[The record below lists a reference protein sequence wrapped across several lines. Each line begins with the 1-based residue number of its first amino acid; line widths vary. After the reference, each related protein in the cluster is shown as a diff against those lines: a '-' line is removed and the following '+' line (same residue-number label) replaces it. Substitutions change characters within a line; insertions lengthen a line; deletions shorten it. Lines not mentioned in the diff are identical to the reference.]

1 MARPTAPPGLGGVGG
16 TVPQPITDPV
26 ALMNTYRSYIS
37 MIVDPTV
44 KEESKLKA
52 LQEVSQELENIAAN
66 PQYPAFLEH
75 ALRVF
80 IKILQ
85 DGEPHFIAEHTTH
98 QMRKLIL
105 EIIHRIPTNATLLG
119 HVKSI
124 LTLMFKLLETENEDN
139 ILVVLRIIIEFHK
152 TFRPAYSPEISLFL
166 QYVKDIYKE
175 LPNHLNHIFEPR
187 PIQKLKDISLTTL
200 LPILEETF
208 TITPV
213 YVDRR
218 GSDANPEQQFNL
230 IPKAS
235 KSLKALAELPII
247 VVLMYQ
253 LYKQNVHSDVEEF
266 IPLIMTTISLQ
277 PTVQQRNNPNF
288 NKEVFVDFMAAQIKT
303 LSFLA
308 YIVRIYQAVVNEHS
322 SELARGMIG
331 LLRLCPQ
338 EVAHLRKELLIAARH
353 ILATELREKFVG
365 CLEDLF
371 EENILIGTGWTAYE
385 SLRPLAYSTL
395 ADLVHHVRQHLPL
408 RVLAKAVNVFSKNVH
423 DESLVTTIQ
432 TMSCK
437 LLLNLVE
444 CIRQRSDREN
454 GNGRELLMRLLEIL
468 VLKLKTIAKLQL
480 PVLIQ
485 KTRQQ
490 QQQIAAGATG
500 LQIGT
505 PTTLGTSQVVP
516 NLQNVVAGSQ
526 NVPNLQA
533 QILQRSQVANVT
545 PGFTP
550 GTPGSVEIKTEPKE
564 ETKTTFPSGG
574 LMDSRDEKTKFGFPA
589 SQAANYTVTDCR
601 SLVKTIICG
610 AKQVA
615 WAMQVCKV
623 QNEKIE
629 PVPKLEPGETAKPP
643 SSPASKQF
651 QPKETLVFIRL
662 LKYSLQALDIYT
674 LTPPIPGQV
683 PNRQLSMGAIRSKD
697 EKETIEFLGGTYTI
711 MHPLTF
717 REVFSTTI
725 DFFVDRMYKNQAL
738 QVMVNSFLAHDTSSH
753 IFATILVEYLLKRM
767 EEMGSNMERSN
778 LYLKLFK
785 MVFGCVSLFAAAN
798 EEMLKP
804 YLHQIVNRSMEL
816 ALSAREPYNYFLLLR
831 ALFRSIGGGSHDLL
845 YQEFLPLLPNLLQ
858 GLNSLQSGLHRQHM
872 KDLFVELC
880 LTVPVRLSSLLPYLP
895 MLMDPLVS
903 ALNGSQTLVSQGL
916 RTLELCVDNLQPEF
930 LYDHIQPVRAELM
943 QALWRT
949 LRNPVDSIAQVAFR
963 VLGKFGGGNRKMMIE
978 PQKLDYFNRESA
990 GPCIAVHF
998 QEHKTNISL
1007 PIGKVIET
1015 ACNALKT
1022 TNTNEFYRKQC
1033 WKVIKGFLS
1042 ANIEMDSDKKNV
1054 MQLFCH
1060 PSFIS
1065 GEIPSLA
1072 GVYYFCPDSE
1082 SRKVHELALTGMFVA
1097 SAIKE
1102 LRTTVV
1108 PFMVSLVRHYT
1119 FVAISQ
1125 QSGPFVNSRQVRH
1138 QGMDPLVLVDAI
1150 AAVMGHEEKELCKPG
1165 GLALMIMIETA
1176 TIVHNSKRRACSLP
1190 LLEYL
1195 AEKMCALCYDRAW
1208 YAKLG
1213 GCVAIKS
1220 LFDKCHPKWVYAH
1233 MYSFLKALLFVMMD
1247 LTGEVSSG
1255 AVDMAKNNLELM
1267 LKQFCKPCG
1276 DDTEEDEKELQ
1287 TKAVNEVVQEL
1298 TRQVTQPNSCVRE
1311 QAMHSLKVI
1320 AEAQNKTVTQI
1331 IEPHKDLLFDYVPLR
1346 KHVLR
1351 HQPVICQIGLLD
1363 GNTFCITL
1371 EPRLF
1376 SYDLSNAEHK
1386 TFFDELVMLC
1396 EYDDATLLKLPCYK
1410 NLSSLIPIRKAM
1422 LRLLAACHYMPDKRL
1437 DIFQHLYKALSS
1449 TTPELQEVG
1458 YQCIKDIITKY
1469 DVDIDMVHTTIRPL
1483 LLKLGD
1489 YRSLSLSVIQHLS
1502 YLTLLFPKI
1511 FNDKLC
1517 DQLLTHLHKCLEVAE
1532 ATVKDNER
1540 TAVVTEV
1547 KICVGIIN
1555 IFHQIPA
1562 ASTKFIE
1569 PLISIVLNTEKN
1581 LMMEAGSPYREP
1593 LIKFLRRYPA
1603 QTMELLLSDENLQNE
1618 QVTRFLEYLLKGD
1631 HGKPFRD
1638 VLQQNPSKLVSMFFR
1653 SNQSGAS
1660 STGISVH
1667 EIQYQ
1672 AIRIVSLLTKLD
1684 DQWLSEQHQLVACL
1698 RKVWI
1703 SKDFQERHLKAD
1715 TVDYTQWKEPK
1726 LLAKCLL
1733 NFVKHH
1739 PSEIEL
1745 LFQLLRA
1752 FTGRFIPDFDFLRDF
1767 LENTV
1772 ANNYPVDWKRMAFFK
1787 FVELFCDDSFPQDL
1801 KAKIL
1806 QYILIPSFAVAFE
1819 RGEGERLIGGPPA
1832 PDQDLNENVM
1842 SVFIN
1847 KVIDSDNPFRTSD
1860 AVRILLLQFS
1870 CLLVEQASPHIHDA
1884 ANKRQGNKLRRL
1896 MTFAWPCLLTKNCV
1910 DPATKYHGHLL
1921 LANIIAKFAIH
1932 KRIVLQVF
1940 HSLLKAHAAEAR
1952 TVVRQALEILT
1963 PAMPVRMEDGNNM
1976 LTHWTKK
1983 IIVEEGHTLAQLV
1996 HMLQLLVRHY
2006 KVYYPVRHHLIH
2018 HMVSSVQ
2025 RLVFTPNAT
2034 IEHKRLAVDL
2044 AEVIIRWEIQRHKE
2058 EAERNQ
2064 FGIDKIEPVET
2075 AQSVLVAGK
2084 RNSIDSLDKRSRNPS
2099 GPLAKLAD
2107 RYKPVDKEHAD
2118 AVVNFLL
2125 RMACQVNESSSTSG
2139 TTGEM
2144 LSRRCVSLL
2153 KTALKPDVWPNAE
2166 IKLGWSDKLLHTV
2179 KESST
2184 PNIGNICTALELLAF
2199 LVNNLRKEAILTT
2212 FKPLQRG
2219 IAACLSYNHIKV
2231 IKSVHNLLTRLMNL
2245 FPTEPTNSNV
2255 ASKYEELEG
2264 LYSVVSNVIMEGLTS
2279 YEKSP
2284 VASPQSLYPTL
2295 MYLKSAILSNPC
2307 YIDRLISIF
2316 MRVLQKMTKEHLTP
2330 PPDDVGTDT
2339 LILCLDFVKNRVGV
2353 MGSDMRKVYIGT
2365 ILCSLIEKSN
2375 DVKVLKAITKMVE
2388 EWIKS
2393 KSTIAV
2399 NQGPNVKEKS
2409 ILLVKMMQF
2418 IEKRFPN
2425 DLDLNGQFLEL
2436 VHYVYKDESLKGT
2449 ELTSKLEPA
2458 FMAGLRCVQPHI
2470 RAKFFEV
2477 FDNSIRRRLHE
2488 RLLYILCSQNWEN
2501 IGQHFWI
2508 KQCIELLL
2516 VTAVDGASVQCS
2528 TPTVMLPSMTAVY
2541 EQADSQEKA
2550 NFSMASLNIQGT
2562 DVVQV
2567 EVKEEEIDIELS
2579 ATDDSNAKTSM
2590 ESPAASQTILDPKQ
2604 NVQALISKQL
2614 KFLETVGQMK
2624 TVNFLNAAA
2633 QLCHLDTNLA
2643 QHLWVQ
2649 LFPRLWKI
2657 FSEKQQGALSNEL
2670 VAFVSSG
2677 THVIQKD
2684 CHPSA
2689 LGTFIEGVTHCV
2701 PPIPLKPLI
2710 LQYEGKAH
2718 NLWHRACLCLEQI
2731 CLDKGYIFQA
2741 KSRSSAERTDI
2752 DETLDSISDMY
2763 LQLKEEDLWGG
2774 LWQKRAKYSETS
2786 TAISLEQQGL
2796 FVQAHEAYE
2805 QAATRHHQDVGS
2817 GFSPSNLNS
2826 EANLYYA
2833 QLLRCMKEL
2842 NDWVGI
2848 LNVGI
2853 SSNDPNLIME
2863 SAWRQQ
2869 PNWNTMKEAVERV
2882 EQNCPREEL
2891 WKLNLY
2897 KGYLSIC
2904 HPEDRH
2910 LPSVEKI
2917 VDQCSAQC
2925 IREWRRL
2932 PRIVSHIHLRLLQA
2946 AQQII
2951 ELQDAV
2957 QIHQGLLPTNI
2968 GRPPSLHDMK
2978 AIVKTW
2984 RNRLPVISDDLSH
2997 WSEIY
3002 HWRQEHYKTIVSC
3015 YESAQNGQNVEM
3027 QANHAMLGVHASA
3040 QSIIYFGKIAR
3051 KHGLNNVCLDV
3062 LGQIHSIPSVP
3073 IVDCFQKIRQ
3083 QVKCFLQKAHAAVK
3097 TDIQESTQALHEG
3110 LHVIDSTNLKY
3121 FTKEMTAE
3129 FYALRAVFLSQLGR
3143 FEEAN
3148 KVFSS
3153 ACQLHD
3159 TLVKAWALWGDYLE
3173 QLFTKEK
3180 PENRNMSLGVSALV
3194 CFLHSCRHQNEN
3206 KSRKYLAK
3214 VLWLLTYDDEPQQ
3227 LSEALDKNSV
3237 GVPPLQWLP
3246 WVPQLLTCLIRNE
3259 GRQMLNIISQ
3269 VGRAFPQAIYFPIR
3283 TLYLIL
3289 KIEQREKYKS
3299 SNPTA
3304 AGSSTST
3311 PSSPAVSLSGE
3322 ASNPS
3327 EISSSAATSSESLPI
3342 RATQPM
3348 WRCSRI
3354 MHMQRDI
3361 HPTILSC
3368 LEGIVDQMVW
3378 FRENVYEEVLRQ
3390 LRQALAKCYAVAYEN
3405 AGAVSEATVTPHT
3418 LNFVK
3423 KLVSTF
3429 GIGVENVSSVST
3441 TISSSV
3447 SESLARR
3454 AQATAQ
3460 DPVFQKMK
3468 GQFTADFDFSVPG
3481 AMKLHNLINKL
3492 KKWIK
3497 ILEGKTKLL
3506 PKCFLIEEKCR
3517 FLNNFCQQTADVEI
3531 PGEFLLLRNHYF
3543 VRIARFMPKVDIV
3556 QKHNTAARRLY
3567 IKGHNGKIYPY
3578 LVVSDACLS
3587 DARREERVLQ
3597 LLRMLNHHLGKQ
3609 KETSKRFLNFT
3620 VPRVVP
3626 VSPQMRLVE
3635 DNESSISLLD
3645 IYKQRCAKRG
3655 IEYDAPLARFYERLA
3670 TVQARGSQAS
3680 HQVLRDILK
3689 DVQSIM
3695 VSKTLLKDW
3704 AEQTYPSATDYW
3716 TFRKQFT
3723 LQLALYGFI
3732 EYVLHLTRLNPD
3744 MMYIHQDSGLMN
3756 ISYFRFNIE
3765 DSKGE
3770 FEASRPVPF
3779 RLTPNIAEF
3788 ITTIGVCGPMTASM
3802 IATARCLNMPNFKVV
3817 SLLKAI
3823 LRDEMFAW
3831 YKKRQE
3837 DSQPSDAR
3845 SDGRPDTAEGAIV
3858 IQMVNKASSQIVQRL
3873 QNLAAFDNPQT
3884 QCNVSTLVAAANSHD
3899 NLCRMDPAWHPWL

>member
-1 MARPTAPPGLGGVGG
+1 MARQIPTPNLGITGI
-16 TVPQPITDPV
+16 TAASSTTDPV

-37 MIVDPTV
+37 MIVDPTA
-44 KEESKLKA
+44 KDESKLKA
-52 LQEVSQELENIAAN
+52 LQEVSQELETISTN
-66 PQYPAFLEH
+66 PQYPQFLDH

-85 DGEPHFIAEHTTH
+85 DGEPHFIAEHTVH
-98 QMRKLIL
+98 QIRKLIL
-105 EIIHRIPTNATLLG
+105 EIIHRIPTNSTLLG

-124 LTLMFKLLETENEDN
+124 LSLMFKLLEIENEDN

-152 TFRPAYSPEISLFL
+152 TFRPQYSPEISQFL
-166 QYVKDIYKE
+166 LYVKNIYKE

-187 PIQKLKDISLTTL
+187 PIQKLKDINLTTIN
-200 LPILEETF
+200 PILEEIF
-208 TITPV
+208 TITTV
-213 YVDRR
+213 FCDRR
-218 GSDANPEQQFNL
+218 GSDASPEQFNL
-230 IPKAS
+230 IPRAT

-266 IPLIMTTISLQ
+266 IPLIMSTISLQ
-277 PTVQQRNNPNF
+277 PTLQQRNNPNF
-288 NKEVFVDFMAAQIKT
+288 NKETFVDFMAAQIKT

-308 YIVRIYQAVVNEHS
+308 YIVRIYQNVVNEHS

-353 ILATELREKFVG
+353 ILATELREKFVN

-371 EENILIGTGWTAYE
+371 DEKILIGTGWTAYE

-395 ADLVHHVRQHLPL
+395 ADLVHHIRQHLPL
-408 RVLAKAVNVFSKNVH
+408 RVLSKAVNVFSKNVH

-437 LLLNLVE
+437 LLLNLVD

-480 PVLIQ
+480 PVLVM

-490 QQQIAAGATG
+490 QQLALIGNLPLGTASAPTQLIVPGVQNPLISQGVPNVTGVANTQHMQRPQIVSV
-500 LQIGT
+500 GT
-505 PTTLGTSQVVP
+505 PAFSP
-516 NLQNVVAGSQ
+516 NVIG
-526 NVPNLQA
+526 
-533 QILQRSQVANVT
+533 
-545 PGFTP
+545 G
-550 GTPGSVEIKTEPKE
+550 VEIKTEPKE
-564 ETKTTFPSGG
+564 ENKNNFQSGG
-574 LMDSRDEKTKFGFPA
+574 LSEMKEEKTRFGFPT
-589 SQAANYTVTDCR
+589 SQATNYSVTDCR

-610 AKQVA
+610 AKSVA
-615 WAMQVCKV
+615 WSIQICKV
-623 QNEKIE
+623 
-629 PVPKLEPGETAKPP
+629 PGEN
-643 SSPASKQF
+643 PAAPAGKQF

-662 LKYSLQALDIYT
+662 LKYALQALDIYT
-674 LTPPIPGQV
+674 ISPPCPGQI
-683 PNRQLSMGAIRSKD
+683 PNRQMSISSIRSKD
-697 EKETIEFLGGTYTI
+697 EKETIEFLAGTFTI

-725 DFFVDRMYKNQAL
+725 DFFVDRMYKNPSL

-949 LRNPVDSIAQVAFR
+949 LRNPVDSVAQVAFR

-978 PQKLDYFNRESA
+978 PQKLDYCSRESV

-998 QEHKTNISL
+998 QEHKTSISL

-1015 ACNALKT
+1015 ACTALKT
-1022 TNTNEFYRKQC
+1022 SNTNEFYRKQC

-1042 ANIEMDSDKKNV
+1042 ANVELDNDKNNV
-1054 MQLFCH
+1054 FQLYSH
-1060 PSFIS
+1060 PSFIT
-1065 GEIPSLA
+1065 GEIPSLQ
-1072 GVYYFCPDSE
+1072 GLYYICPDSE
-1082 SRKVHELALTGMFVA
+1082 SRKVHEAALAGMFVA

-1102 LRTTVV
+1102 LRGTVV
-1108 PFMVSLVRHYT
+1108 PFMINLVRHYT
-1119 FVAISQ
+1119 LVAISQ
-1125 QSGPFVNSRQVRH
+1125 QSGPFVNSRQVKH

-1150 AAVMGHEEKELCKPG
+1150 AAVMGHEEKELWYHSS
-1165 GLALMIMIETA
+1165 LMLLPRSIMLIILETA

-1220 LFDKCHPKWVYAH
+1220 MFDKCHPKWIYAH

-1267 LKQFCKPCG
+1267 LKTFCKPCAADVEG
-1276 DDTEEDEKELQ
+1276 DEKEAQ
-1287 TKAVNEVVQEL
+1287 SKAINEVVQEL
-1298 TRQVTQPNSCVRE
+1298 VRQLTQPNNCVRE

-1320 AEAQNKTVTQI
+1320 AEVGNKTITQI
-1331 IEPHKDLLFDYVPLR
+1331 IEPHKDWLIDYVPLR

-1351 HQPVICQIGLLD
+1351 HQPVTCQIGLLD

-1376 SYDLSNAEHK
+1376 SYDLNNPEHK

-1410 NLSSLIPIRKAM
+1410 GLSNVIPIRKAM

-1449 TTPELQEVG
+1449 SVSELQEVG
-1458 YQCIKDIITKY
+1458 YQCIKDIISKY
-1469 DVDIDMVHTTIRPL
+1469 EVDVDMVHVTIRPL

-1489 YRSLSLSVIQHLS
+1489 YRSLSLPVIQHLS

-1532 ATVKDNER
+1532 ATVKENER

-1547 KICVGIIN
+1547 KICSGIIN

-1562 ASTKFIE
+1562 ASTKFID
-1569 PLISIVLNTEKN
+1569 PLLSIVLNTEKN

-1593 LIKFLRRYPA
+1593 LVRFLKRYPA
-1603 QTMELLLSDENLQNE
+1603 QTMELLLSDQNVQDE

-1631 HGKPFRD
+1631 QGKPFRE
-1638 VLQQNPSKLVSMFFR
+1638 VLQQNPSKLVSMTFR
-1653 SNQSGAS
+1653 SNQS
-1660 STGISVH
+1660 STLCTSTTGMTSVPSAH

-1672 AIRIVSLLTKLD
+1672 AIRIVSLLVKLD

-1715 TVDYTQWKEPK
+1715 TIDYTQWKEPK

-1772 ANNYPVDWKRMAFFK
+1772 ANNYTVDWKRMAFFK
-1787 FVELFCDDSFPQDL
+1787 FVELFCDDNFPQDL

-1847 KVIDSDNPFRTSD
+1847 KVIDSENPFRTSD

-1921 LANIIAKFAIH
+1921 LSNIIAKFAIH

-2064 FGIDKIEPVET
+2064 YGIDKNEPPDPM
-2075 AQSVLVAGK
+2075 QGAGIGLK
-2084 RNSIDSLDKRSRNPS
+2084 RNSIDSLDTKRSRNPS
-2099 GPLAKLAD
+2099 GSLAKVSD
-2107 RYKPVDKEHAD
+2107 RYKPVDKEHSD

-2139 TTGEM
+2139 TTGEL

-2166 IKLGWSDKLLHTV
+2166 IKLGWSDKLLYTV
-2179 KESST
+2179 KESAT

-2264 LYSVVSNVIMEGLTS
+2264 LYSVVSNVIMEGLTT

-2284 VASPQSLYPTL
+2284 TATPQSLYPTL
-2295 MYLKSAILSNPC
+2295 MFLKSAILSNPC

-2353 MGSDMRKVYIGT
+2353 MGSDMRKVYIGS

-2436 VHYVYKDESLKGT
+2436 VHYVYRDESLKGT

-2470 RAKFFEV
+2470 RSKFFEV
-2477 FDNSIRRRLHE
+2477 FDNSIRRRLHD

-2516 VTAVDGASVQCS
+2516 ITAVDGASIQCS
-2528 TPTVMLPSMTAVY
+2528 TPTVMLPSMTSVY

-2550 NFSMASLNIQGT
+2550 SFAMATLAIESN
-2562 DVVQV
+2562 DVSV
-2567 EVKEEEIDIELS
+2567 ESKEEDIDIEMAS
-2579 ATDDSNAKTSM
+2579 ADEVTLKTEAQPGQSVV
-2590 ESPAASQTILDPKQ
+2590 DPKQ
-2604 NVQALISKQL
+2604 NLQALLMKQL
-2614 KFLETVGQMK
+2614 KFHETFGQMK
-2624 TVNFLNAAA
+2624 TVHFLNAAA
-2633 QLCHLDTNLA
+2633 QLCHLDTALA
-2643 QHLWVQ
+2643 QHLWIQ

-2670 VAFVSSG
+2670 IAFVTSG

-2701 PPIPLKPLI
+2701 PPIMLKPLTC
-2710 LQYEGKAH
+2710 LYHGKGH
-2718 NLWHRACLCLEQI
+2718 NLWHRACLSLEQL
-2731 CLDKGYIFQA
+2731 CFDKGYINQA
-2741 KSRSSAERTDI
+2741 RSRSTTERSEVD
-2752 DETLDSISDMY
+2752 DTLDMISDMY
-2763 LQLKEEDLWGG
+2763 VQLKEEDLWGG
-2774 LWQKRAKYSETS
+2774 LWQKRAKYTETS
-2786 TAISLEQQGL
+2786 TAVALEQQGM
-2796 FVQAHEAYE
+2796 FMQALEAYE
-2805 QAATRHHQDVGS
+2805 AAATRHHQDMGTGVS
-2817 GFSPSNLNS
+2817 SPTMNS
-2826 EANLYYA
+2826 EANLYWNHSI
-2833 QLLRCMKEL
+2833 RCHREL
-2842 NDWVGI
+2842 NDWNSLLTLGVAI
-2848 LNVGI
+2848 
-2853 SSNDPNLIME
+2853 DPNLVLE
-2863 SAWRQQ
+2863 SAWRLN
-2869 PNWNTMKEAVERV
+2869 PNWTLMKEALEQVEP
-2882 EQNCPREEL
+2882 NCPREQL

-2897 KGYLSIC
+2897 KGYVYVCQS
-2904 HPEDRH
+2904 EDRQERP
-2910 LPSVEKI
+2910 LPAVEK
-2917 VDQCSAQC
+2917 VVELCSNLC

-2932 PRIVSHIHLRLLQA
+2932 PHIVSHIHLQLLQA

-2957 QIHQGLLPTNI
+2957 QIHQGLLPANI
-2968 GRPPSLHDMK
+2968 GRGPSLHDMK

-2997 WSEIY
+2997 WSEIF

-3015 YESAQNGQNVEM
+3015 YESAQNGQTVEV

-3040 QSIIYFGKIAR
+3040 QSIIHFGKIAR
-3051 KHGLNNVCLDV
+3051 KHGLANVCLDA
-3062 LGQIHSIPSVP
+3062 LSQIHSIPSVP

-3083 QVKCFLQKAHAAVK
+3083 QVKCFLQKAH
-3097 TDIQESTQALHEG
+3097 TTGRNEIQETSQALHDG
-3110 LHVIDSTNLKY
+3110 LHVIESTNLKY

-3129 FYALRAVFLSQLGR
+3129 FYALKAVFLAQLGR

-3180 PENRNMSLGVSALV
+3180 PENRNLSIGVSAMV
-3194 CFLHSCRHQNEN
+3194 CFLHSCRHQNES

-3214 VLWLLTYDDEPQQ
+3214 VLWLLTYDDDSGL

-3246 WVPQLLTCLIRNE
+3246 WVPQLLTCLVRNE

-3269 VGRAFPQAIYFPIR
+3269 VGRAFPQAVYFPIR

-3299 SNPTA
+3299 SNTA
-3304 AGSSTST
+3304 VTGST
-3311 PSSPAVSLSGE
+3311 PHSPAVSLSD
-3322 ASNPS
+3322 ATSNNT
-3327 EISSSAATSSESLPI
+3327 AATSTESLPI

-3361 HPTILSC
+3361 HPTVLSC

-3441 TISSSV
+3441 TISSSI

-3506 PKCFLIEEKCR
+3506 PKSFLIEEKCR
-3517 FLNNFCQQTADVEI
+3517 FLNNFAQQTADVEI

-3543 VRIARFMPKVDIV
+3543 VRISRFMPKVDIV

-3578 LVVSDACLS
+3578 LVVNDACLS

-3597 LLRMLNHHLGKQ
+3597 LLRMLNHYLGKQ

-3635 DNESSISLLD
+3635 DNESSVSLLD

-3695 VSKTLLKDW
+3695 VSKALLKDW

-3723 LQLALYGFI
+3723 LQLALAGFI

-3756 ISYFRFNIE
+3756 ISYFKFNIE

-3770 FEASRPVPF
+3770 FEANRPVPF

-3788 ITTIGVCGPMTASM
+3788 ITTIGICGPMTASM
-3802 IATARCLNMPNFKVV
+3802 IAAARCLAMPNFKVA

-3837 DSQPSDAR
+3837 DAQPSDAR
-3845 SDGRPDTAEGAIV
+3845 SDAEGAVI
-3858 IQMVNKASSQIVQRL
+3858 IQMVNKAANVIVARL
-3873 QNLAAFDNPQT
+3873 QSLATFDGSACQ
-3884 QCNVSTLVAAANSHD
+3884 VSTLVAAANSHD